1 MKTEFTDDLELG
13 EEERRVLEGIVE
25 DTAERFDEIIEFADI
40 ETVNIGGPTEY
51 SERNGRPMRG
61 PGNSP
66 PLWKHNPF
74 EEGELQI
81 YVQDPVHIPHEVA
94 HQIENIYETIE
105 QTAKEEEIDFTS
117 SDSATEEAFS
127 EALAYLNQLQYFDLP
142 EAYDVE
148 FDNLERFR
156 ENKTEWEEYE
166 ENPRNHPDLHHAAG
180 YQVALT
186 LDNYDIEPDQFLAN
200 SEKYNRVV
208 EDAVAA
214 AWISGRTE
222 GAIDR
227 EQYNQVVE
235 RSMEEHALEN

>member
-1 MKTEFTDDLELG
+1 MKIEFTEDLELG
-13 EEERRVLEGIVE
+13 EEERNILEGIIT
-25 DTAERFDEIIEFADI
+25 DTTDRFEEIVEFADI
-40 ETVNIGGPTEY
+40 GTVSVDGPTEY
-51 SERNGRPMRG
+51 RERNGRPMRG

-81 YVQDPVHIPHEVA
+81 YVQDPVHVPHEVA
-94 HQIENIYETIE
+94 HQVENIYETLE
-105 QTAKEEEIDFTS
+105 QAAQEGELDFTT

-127 EALAYLNQLQYFDLP
+127 EAFAYLNQLQYFNLP

-148 FDNLERFR
+148 FDNLEQLR
-156 ENKTEWEEYE
+156 EDGTEWEEYE

-186 LDNYDIEPDQFLAN
+186 LDEYDVEPDQVLAN
-200 SEKYNRVV
+200 SEKYREVV

-214 AWISGRTE
+214 AWIAGRTIGE
-222 GAIDR
+222 INR
-227 EQYNQVVE
+227 QRYNQVVE
-235 RSMEEHALEN
+235 ESFVERVE